1 MAEKEKIFS
10 MRIILML
17 LVFIVLVPFSPL
29 LLSGRWNWWEA
40 WVYALVYI
48 LTFII
53 SRALAARHSPDILAE
68 RGKFMEHTDTQP
80 WDKVLA
86 PLLGLG
92 GGLLPLSIGLEAKF
106 GQPPSFSLSLRL
118 AALLFF
124 LAGMVWAS
132 LALIE
137 NSFFSGTVRL
147 QSERGQ
153 KVISSGPYA
162 VMRHP
167 GYSGALL
174 TYLATP
180 VLLASGWGFATAAFL
195 LAVLVIRTRLE
206 DRFLQDNLPGY
217 KDYAARVRYRL
228 LPGIW

>member
-1 MAEKEKIFS
+1 MQKKEKVFS
-10 MRIILML
+10 LQVILKL
-17 LVFIVLVPFSPL
+17 FVFIVLVPLLPL
-29 LLSGRWNWWEA
+29 LISGRWNWWEA
-40 WVYALVYI
+40 WVYAVVYI

-53 SRALAARHSPDILAE
+53 SRALAARHSPGILAE
-68 RGKFMEHTDTQP
+68 RGKFMDHADTQP

-92 GGLLPLSIGLEAKF
+92 GGLLPFAVGIEARF
-106 GQPPSFSLSLRL
+106 GSQPTFSLAVKLI
-118 AALLFF
+118 ALLLF
-124 LAGMVWAS
+124 LAGMLWAS

-147 QSERGQ
+147 QSERDH

-180 VLLASGWGFATAAFL
+180 LFLESWWGFAAAAFL

-217 KDYAARVRYRL
+217 KEYAARVRYRL
-228 LPGIW
+228 LPGVW

>member
-1 MAEKEKIFS
+1 MAEKENIFTL
-10 MRIILML
+10 RVFLQL
-17 LVFIVLVPFSPL
+17 LVIIVIVPL
-29 LLSGRWNWWEA
+29 LPLLISGHWSWWEA
-40 WVYALVYI
+40 WVYAVVYI

-53 SRALAARHSPDILAE
+53 SRALAAHHSPGILAE
-68 RGKFMEHTDTQP
+68 RGKFMDHADTQP

-92 GGLLPLSIGLEAKF
+92 GGLLPLAVGLEARF
-106 GQPPSFSLSLRL
+106 GSQPVFSLGLKIS
-118 AALLFF
+118 ALILF
-124 LAGMVWAS
+124 LAGMIWAS
-132 LALIE
+132 AALIA

-147 QSERGQ
+147 QAERGH

-162 VMRHP
+162 LMRHP

-180 VLLASGWGFATAAFL
+180 LFLESWWGFVPAAFL

-206 DRFLQDNLPGY
+206 DRFLQENLPGY
-217 KDYAARVRYRL
+217 KEYAARVRYRL
-228 LPGIW
+228 LPGVW